1 MNIKIKNFNNIL
13 NYIKLDAIRI
23 ILKIKNKKVWI
34 IKYILLILN
43 F

>member
-23 ILKIKNKKVWI
+23 ILKIKKQR
-34 IKYILLILN
+34 KYEL
-43 F
+43 